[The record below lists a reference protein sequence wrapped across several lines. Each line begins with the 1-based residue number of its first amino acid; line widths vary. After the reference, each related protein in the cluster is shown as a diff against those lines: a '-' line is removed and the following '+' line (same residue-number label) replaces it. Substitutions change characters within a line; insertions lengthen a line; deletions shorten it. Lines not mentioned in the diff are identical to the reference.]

1 MITDTTELPRWD
13 VESIF
18 PSLDSPAYASAR
30 EAWRA
35 SLDELRTLFER
46 HGIGAGTPASTDGSW
61 FPSRAAGLSVMSN
74 GLPRRTEIDNGL
86 LRRAGRICRAAR
98 LNGAMSGLASDTR
111 NRAIRIPESTD
122 QRSVPTRAHLE
133 RMEMNTYVIR
143 RQRAW
148 RSPEELQRVAAR
160 SQEVAHDDF
169 PDEIRW
175 IRSYVIAEEGGTLG
189 TVCIYQA
196 SDTEAVRRH
205 ALRVGM
211 PADEILDVAD
221 TVVVRPDPVQEPAAS

>member
-1 MITDTTELPRWD
+1 
-13 VESIF
+13 
-18 PSLDSPAYASAR
+18 
-30 EAWRA
+30 
-35 SLDELRTLFER
+35 
-46 HGIGAGTPASTDGSW
+46 
-61 FPSRAAGLSVMSN
+61 
-74 GLPRRTEIDNGL
+74 
-86 LRRAGRICRAAR
+86 
-98 LNGAMSGLASDTR
+98 
-111 NRAIRIPESTD
+111 
-122 QRSVPTRAHLE
+122 
-133 RMEMNTYVIR
+133 MNTYVIR

-160 SQEVAHDDF
+160 SQEVANNDF